1 MCFQNSRFP
10 LAHVFASSVLQGFKW
25 SSTKLSIPATVAVSL
40 QNVTA
45 RWQLPEIANP
55 LQKGTKGATKGDFN
69 AKSAH
74 QTQAT
79 TLHCLS
85 VDFEKGKLIGVIGP
99 VGAGKSSLLQ
109 VILRELPAASGSVS
123 IAGSLSYAS
132 QEPWV
137 FAGTVRQNVLF
148 GQAYEKERYG
158 AVIKACA
165 LDKDLEQLPDGDR
178 TVIGERGTSLSGG
191 QKARVK

>member
-1 MCFQNSRFP
+1 MWPRLLN
-10 LAHVFASSVLQGFKW
+10 
-25 SSTKLSIPATVAVSL
+25 VAVSL
-40 QNVTA
+40 QHVTA
-45 RWQLPEIANP
+45 RWLLPENANP
-55 LQKGTKGATKGDFN
+55 LQKGTKGAKKGDFN
-69 AKSAH
+69 GESAH
-74 QTQAT
+74 QTQST
-79 TLHCLS
+79 TLDCLS
-85 VDFEKGKLIGVIGP
+85 VDLAKGKLIGVIGS

-109 VILRELPAASGSVS
+109 VILRELPAASGTVS

-148 GQAYEKERYG
+148 GQEYEKERYA

-165 LDKDLEQLPDGDR
+165 LDKDLERLPDGDR